1 MSILEIKRAGNV
13 VLKEMC
19 SPVNRI
25 DRKIKQLLDDMAE
38 TMYQA
43 NGVGLAAPQI
53 GATIRLVV
61 IDVGDGLIEL
71 INPEIVSH
79 EGQETD
85 TEGCLS
91 VPEIFGEVDRYQKV
105 VVEGLSRRGK
115 KQRIVGEGLLAR
127 ALQHELDH
135 LDGVL
140 FIEKAKSVHRGNQK

>member
-53 GATIRLVV
+53 GETIRMVV

-71 INPEIVSH
+71 INPEIVEH
-79 EGQETD
+79 EGRQTD

-105 VVEGLSRRGK
+105 VVEGLNRRGK
-115 KQRIVGEGLLAR
+115 KQRIVGEGLLAV

-135 LDGVL
+135 LDGIL

>member
-1 MSILEIKRAGNV
+1 MAILEIKRAGNV

-25 DRKIKQLLDDMAE
+25 DRKIKQMLDDMAE
-38 TMYQA
+38 TMYKA
-43 NGVGLAAPQI
+43 NGCGLAAPQI
-53 GATIRLVV
+53 GEPIRMLV

-71 INPEIVSH
+71 INPEIVEY
-79 EGQETD
+79 EGKETD

-91 VPEIFGEVDRYQKV
+91 LPDLWGEVERYQKV
-105 VVEGLSRRGK
+105 VVEGLNRRGK
-115 KQRIVGEGLLAR
+115 KQRIAGEGLLAR

-140 FIEKAKSVHRGNQK
+140 FIDKAKSVYKGKQK